1 MTMKGYL
8 RQDGRKGIRN
18 LVAVA
23 YLVECAHHV
32 AREIALPQREHAH
45 VIGFPGCFPN
55 EYAQSMMERLCTH
68 PNVGAVMIVSL
79 GCESFNRF
87 KLEQFVRDSGRQVET
102 LVIQKT
108 GGTRSAIARGQ
119 AFVERAVEAL
129 SKAKT
134 VPMAVS
140 DLVIGTVCGGSDG
153 TSGISG
159 NPAAGRA
166 FDRLVSEGAACIFEE
181 TGELIGC
188 EDIMAARAATPELA
202 KELRASIEKAAQYYA
217 TLGFGSFA
225 AGNAD
230 GGLSTIEEKSM
241 GAYAKSGASPISGL
255 IKPGDIPPT
264 GGLYLMDVVPDGPV
278 RFGFPNISDN
288 AEIVEM
294 MASGAHMT
302 LFVTGRGSVV
312 GSALA
317 PVIKIAANPEM
328 YGRLHE
334 DMDVNAGRIMEGT
347 ATLDE
352 IGTEIYEQVVAV
364 AGGVQTKS
372 EDLGHREFILTYKS
386 FEPIGPACL
395 PA

>member
-1 MTMKGYL
+1 
-8 RQDGRKGIRN
+8 
-18 LVAVA
+18 
-23 YLVECAHHV
+23 
-32 AREIALPQREHAH
+32 
-45 VIGFPGCFPN
+45 
-55 EYAQSMMERLCTH
+55 
-68 PNVGAVMIVSL
+68 
-79 GCESFNRF
+79 
-87 KLEQFVRDSGRQVET
+87 
-102 LVIQKT
+102 
-108 GGTRSAIARGQ
+108 
-119 AFVERAVEAL
+119 
-129 SKAKT
+129 
-134 VPMAVS
+134 
-140 DLVIGTVCGGSDG
+140 
-153 TSGISG
+153 
-159 NPAAGRA
+159 
-166 FDRLVSEGAACIFEE
+166 
-181 TGELIGC
+181 
-188 EDIMAARAATPELA
+188 MAARAATPELA
-202 KELRASIEKAAQYYA
+202 EELRASVEKAVQYYA

-395 PA
+395 PV